1 MDFIAKHGKSAWLK
15 TVPDDKPPGSDVAK
29 SFHNGIRPR
38 RYYTGRGPLEAAS
51 IGIGLTE
58 DDIALGAT
66 LITEKDG
73 LLADYSS
80 GHITS
85 EEARILSKLWICNWN
100 HADSMAGVSYRHL
113 LS

>member
-1 MDFIAKHGKSAWLK
+1 MGYD
-15 TVPDDKPPGSDVAK
+15 PQ
-29 SFHNGIRPR
+29 

-58 DDIALGAT
+58 DDIAFRCN

-85 EEARILSKLWICNWN
+85 EEARILIEAVDKDLVNSCRF
-100 HADSMAGVSYRHL
+100 HAGVSYRHL
-113 LS
+113 LVMKKR